1 MKFPKWSLFLFPI
14 PTIVV
19 TALFPIL
26 VIAVAVAVAIWAV
39 IAGLK
44 AAATKTQGRPALG
57 ENEVQAIA
65 APDGYRWQD
74 PQTRVHDDD
83 AA

>member
-1 MKFPKWSLFLFPI
+1 MKFPKWALFLFPI
-14 PTIVV
+14 PAIVV
-19 TALFPIL
+19 IAMFPIL
-26 VIAVAVAVAIWAV
+26 AIVVGLAVAIWAF
-39 IAGLK
+39 IAAEK
-44 AAATKTQGRPALG
+44 AAATKTQDKPALG

-65 APDGYRWQD
+65 APDRCRRQD